1 MTFYPG
7 SHRLGEVEIHVV
19 GSVMDRPMSGTD
31 LRRAGLDPAGA
42 VDLVLDPG
50 DVALWNLYTI
60 HGSRPNRAT
69 IDRRLYINGYVAA
82 AQCDRGEWA
91 FRDGKPCP
99 LGEPALVHYEDLYTR
114 PEPHYLDEV

>member
-7 SHRLGEVEIHVV
+7 SHRLGEVEIQGV

-69 IDRRLYINGYVAA
+69 IDRRLYLNGYVPA
-82 AQCDRGEWA
+82 AQCDRREWA
-91 FRDGKPCP
+91 FRDGTPCP
-99 LGEPALVHYEDLYTR
+99 PREPALGPYQAPTTP
-114 PEPHYLDEV
+114 PE